1 MWRSDCLGS
10 DSCLDPQ
17 PSPHCTGPE
26 GCSCQWWVHRG
37 FRVVGGMDREI
48 GRRIGAAAAVA
59 RALNQSVVEKREL
72 SRKGKISISCSVYVQ
87 SLDRDWKNQAVSAG
101 SQNDFS
107 PQGGRAVTCFTHLV
121 LCSLKVVKGIRKSIF
136 LLFSLFIIHHNT
148 ILKGSFLF
156 EPSGQV
162 LFFSQ
167 MQDSQL
173 NSFWTSDSLATFT
186 LFFQNTQRLT
196 YQSNVM
202 FQCSI
207 FRTVYYISTE
217 MWVVFLLFLNLPF
230 L

>member
-48 GRRIGAAAAVA
+48 GRRIGAAAAVT

-87 SLDRDWKNQAVSAG
+87 SLDRDWKNQAVSAS
-101 SQNDFS
+101 SQHDFS

-121 LCSLKVVKGIRKSIF
+121 LCSLKVVKGIRRSIF

-148 ILKGSFLF
+148 LLKGSFLF

-162 LFFSQ
+162 LFFFLQCRIHS
-167 MQDSQL
+167 
-173 NSFWTSDSLATFT
+173 WTVFEQATVW
-186 LFFQNTQRLT
+186 QP
-196 YQSNVM
+196 
-202 FQCSI
+202 
-207 FRTVYYISTE
+207 
-217 MWVVFLLFLNLPF
+217 LLFSSKTRKD
-230 L
+230 